1 MKTIS
6 DLDGFV
12 DICNETELYA
22 TEAGCSNRHPDR
34 PGIGPIGPIGPV
46 GSGKGESPR
55 NTCVPID

>member
-22 TEAGCSNRHPDR
+22 TEAGCSNRHPDY
-34 PGIGPIGPIGPV
+34 PGIGPIGPV

>member
-22 TEAGCSNRHPDR
+22 TEAGCSYREPE
-34 PGIGPIGPIGPV
+34 GPISIGGT
-46 GSGKGESPR
+46 GSGVKGGSTNPPL
-55 NTCVPID
+55 VIY